1 MKSTLN
7 QSLKTFNSFAVESY
21 CPQMYFPESID
32 DLIAISALLIEPYYI
47 IGEGCNTLFV
57 ENNSAIIVKPNFKG
71 IDIVERPTCFEI
83 TVAASENWHELV
95 VHCNEQGFN
104 GLENLALI
112 PGSVGAAPV
121 QNIGAYGIELSDYCV
136 AVHWFDFESQSL
148 KAMSAQECLFSY
160 RDSIFKQNLKD
171 KGIITAVTLQLPKV
185 WSANLSYQGLD
196 QLPTEVSASEVMS
209 AVIAL
214 REAKLPDHIVLPNA
228 GSFFKNPV
236 VTIDIYKELIRQ
248 YPNMPSYQQD
258 NGQVKLAAGWL
269 IDQAGLKGYRID
281 KVGVH
286 TKQALVLVNYDHGKG
301 RDVLALAKYVQSKVF
316 ERFSLIL
323 EPEVR
328 MVTASG
334 EKPFSAL

>member
-21 CPQMYFPESID
+21 CPKMYFPESIA
-32 DLIAISALLIEPYYI
+32 DLIAISALLIEPFYI

-57 ENNSAIIVKPNFKG
+57 ENNSATIVKPNFSG
-71 IDIVERPTCFEI
+71 IDIVEQPTGIEI
-83 TVAASENWHELV
+83 TIAASENWHELV
-95 VHCNEQGFN
+95 VYCNEQGFN
-104 GLENLALI
+104 GLENLAFI

-121 QNIGAYGIELSDYCV
+121 QNIGAYGVELSDYCV
-136 AVHWFDFESQSL
+136 EVHWFDFESKSL
-148 KAMSAQECLFSY
+148 KIMSAQDCLFSY
-160 RDSIFKQNLKD
+160 RNSIFKQKLKD
-171 KGIITAVTLQLPKV
+171 KGIITAIKLKLPKV
-185 WSANLSYQGLD
+185 WCANLSYQGLD
-196 QLPTEVSASEVMS
+196 QLSTEVSASEVML

-214 REAKLPDHIVLPNA
+214 RKAKLPDHVVFPNA

-236 VTIDIYKELIRQ
+236 VTIDVFNQLTKQ

-258 NGQVKLAAGWL
+258 DGQIKLAAGWL
-269 IDQAGLKGYRID
+269 IDQVGLKGYRID

-301 RDVLALAKYVQSKVF
+301 GDVLALAKYVQLKVF
-316 ERFSLIL
+316 QHFSLKL

-334 EKPFSAL
+334 EKPFSTL